1 MNEKNENMIEET
13 KNDLPEGEVVCVNK
27 KKKTSKKVLAILLG
41 VLFFLLSFA
50 GGFLT
55 NYLIRGKEANVAY
68 DLVAIM
74 QKVGYIYDPTTG
86 ENRKITDK
94 DVGDAL
100 VEGLLDDY
108 AKYYTA
114 EEYAEVTAN
123 SKGNYRGIG
132 VSFYKDAG
140 TEISQVVGNSP
151 AYHAGLKAGDKLL
164 SGSVDGGETVIF
176 NDEKDIINFIGE
188 YETDA
193 ELTFTYERKGVQNTV
208 NVKKKSYVASYVT
221 YYDNQNIY
229 EFVNKDGGTPQGQEN
244 KSSEMNYLDN
254 EVAYIKLDSF
264 EGGAAW
270 QMGKALD
277 YMKERDKT
285 KLILDLRGNGGGYMD
300 VLTDTASYF
309 INNGGKKKSAVAI
322 AVGKTGE
329 QTFYTDNNRYKSIS
343 SIAVIGDKNTASA
356 SECLIG
362 ALKTYVDGVKIVVE
376 EDNEGVARTFGKGIM
391 QTTYILITG
400 GAFKLTTAK
409 IVWPDEKRTCIHGV
423 GVTMENDAI
432 EATKGAGVDVAL
444 DELKNAV

>member
-27 KKKTSKKVLAILLG
+27 KKKTSKKVLAIVLG

-100 VEGLLDDY
+100 INGLLDDY

-132 VSFYKDAG
+132 VSFYKGAG

-151 AYHAGLKAGDKLL
+151 AYHEGLKAGDKLL
-164 SGSVDGGETVIF
+164 SGSVGGETVIF
-176 NDEKDIINFIGE
+176 NDEQDIVNFIGA
-188 YETDA
+188 YDLGTD
-193 ELTFTYERKGVQNTV
+193 LTFTYERKGVQDTV
-208 NVKKKSYVASYVT
+208 PVEKKSYVASYVT

-229 EFVNKDGGTPQGQEN
+229 EFINENGGAPQGQE
-244 KSSEMNYLDN
+244 KPSSEMNYLDN

-270 QMGKALD
+270 QMGKALN

-300 VLTDTASYF
+300 VLTDIASYF

-329 QTFYTDNNRYKSIS
+329 QTFYTDNNRYKDIS

-362 ALKTYVDGVKIVVE
+362 VLKTYVDGVKIVVE
-376 EDNEGVARTFGKGIM
+376 KDAEGVAKTFGKGIM
-391 QTTYILITG
+391 QTTYTLITG

-409 IVWPDEKRTCIHGV
+409 IVWPNLVRTCIHGV
-423 GVTMENDAI
+423 GVTSALDAI
-432 EATKGAGVDVAL
+432 EAEKGAGVDVAL
-444 DELKNAV
+444 DELKNVV

>member
-41 VLFFLLSFA
+41 VLFFLLSFT

-151 AYHAGLKAGDKLL
+151 AYHAGLNAGDKLL
-164 SGSVDGGETVIF
+164 SGSVYGGETVIF

-188 YETDA
+188 YGTGA
-193 ELTFTYERKGVQNTV
+193 ELIFTYERKRVQTV
-208 NVKKKSYVASYVT
+208 TVEKKSYVASYVT

-229 EFVNKDGGTPQGQEN
+229 EFVNKDGGAPQGQERE
-244 KSSEMNYLDN
+244 SLEMSDLDDD
-254 EVAYIKLDSF
+254 VAYIKLDSF

-300 VLTDTASYF
+300 VLTDIASYF

-362 ALKTYVDGVKIVVE
+362 ALKNYVDGVKIVVE
-376 EDNEGVARTFGKGIM
+376 KDNEGVARTFGKGIM

-409 IVWPDEKRTCIHGV
+409 IVWPDRTCIHGV
-423 GVTMENDAI
+423 GVTSALGAI